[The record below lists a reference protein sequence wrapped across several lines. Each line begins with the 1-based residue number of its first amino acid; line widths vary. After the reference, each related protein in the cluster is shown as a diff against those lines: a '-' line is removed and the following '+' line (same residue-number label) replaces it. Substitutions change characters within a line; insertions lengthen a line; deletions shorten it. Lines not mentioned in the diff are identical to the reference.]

1 LPAQVAQGITQ
12 CMHRHVIALPLL
24 FAAVGVPAA
33 APSRGTAPRDK
44 RPASPCLARAIEL
57 TPQDVG
63 SQAADVFTVLP
74 GSAPAR
80 FGLGGGDV
88 RAVNFDRTPDGH
100 KIASEQRLTTE
111 YATLGVLMNN
121 IRVSDSVFQGP
132 ASMPNATWNNTPQI
146 FTFTVPVVAV
156 GIVNTSPDQNL
167 VQLWSGPD
175 ATGVLL
181 LEFRDQA
188 KTYADS
194 SIDRFVGG
202 RACGDATIGSMKIVN
217 SAGTDLELD
226 ELVFEVRAGQLRVAG
241 R

>member
-1 LPAQVAQGITQ
+1 MV
-12 CMHRHVIALPLL
+12 RHVIALSLVI
-24 FAAVGVPAA
+24 AGGGVVAA
-33 APSRGTAPRDK
+33 APSRPAAARDH
-44 RPASPCLARAIEL
+44 RGGAACLARAIEL
-57 TPQDVG
+57 TPHEAG
-63 SQAADVFTVLP
+63 SQAEDVFTVLP
-74 GSAPAR
+74 SIAPAR

-88 RAVNFDRTPDGH
+88 RAVNFDRTPDGQP
-100 KIASEQRLTTE
+100 IASEQRLTAE
-111 YATLGVLMNN
+111 YATLGVVMNK

-132 ASMPNATWNNTPQI
+132 ASAPNATWNNTPQI

-194 SIDRFVGG
+194 AIDRFVGG

-226 ELVFEVRAGQLRVAG
+226 ELVFEVRAGQLRVAQ